1 MRRILLVD
9 DEANVLS
16 ALKRSIRQCDLGPE
30 IQVEVFTDPRLAL
43 ERSVEVPFDIV
54 ISDYR
59 MPAMDGVQ
67 FLLKYKEIQPDT
79 VRVMLSAFSDF
90 ETLMQAIN
98 QAEVFRY
105 IAKPWQSEEIN
116 GIMQLALERHD
127 KAREDLRLFNE
138 LRVQLGEMTPQEA
151 EAKRLEEEE
160 PGITKVN
167 WGPDG
172 SVRLD

>member
-79 VRVMLSAFSDF
+79 VRMMLSAYSDF

-116 GIMQLALERHD
+116 GIMQQALERRD